1 MKTKLKHSNL
11 VLPLIFLLFIVSGC
25 DQEDLTSVEQFG
37 AVSSAMKLPSSNII
51 QDIYNSCLRRKDIEY
66 QESVVTLNP
75 DNAFQPVKV
84 RKDCDKFIPVRE
96 TINQLN
102 IVLFDYVES
111 LGKLASGKTVDFNQN
126 LQILGNSFGDFTTDL
141 AKAGIAISLK
151 PEQIQQGTY
160 IVNSLLQLKSQQFR
174 RDQIKQVLICTD
186 DPYFQDYTLLL
197 MESIQQTYISGNLR
211 LEENSI
217 NTYFDSA
224 YRELNRSQN
233 DAAKLVAE
241 VAILTNN
248 YKEQIKD
255 VDQRRDTAIAYL
267 QLLEKTKK
275 THQALANLFKGSM
288 NPKEKITF
296 CENYFPA
303 NNKQAEK
310 IQFDSRVIPHIPPNQ
325 NEREFKEAQQIL
337 KDYSQEIQP
346 ILKRINQQ
354 L

>member
-1 MKTKLKHSNL
+1 
-11 VLPLIFLLFIVSGC
+11 
-25 DQEDLTSVEQFG
+25 
-37 AVSSAMKLPSSNII
+37 MKLPSSNII
-51 QDIYNSCLRRKDIEY
+51 QDIYNSCLRRKNIEY
-66 QESVVTLNP
+66 QESLVTLDP
-75 DNAFQPVKV
+75 DNAFQPVKA
-84 RKDCDKFIPVRE
+84 RKECDKFIPVRD

-111 LGKLASGKTVDFNQN
+111 LGRLASGKTVDFNQN
-126 LQILGNSFGDFTTDL
+126 LQTLGTSFGDFTTDL
-141 AKAGIAISLK
+141 AKAGVAISLS
-151 PEQIQQGTY
+151 PGQIQQGTS

-174 RDQIKQVLICTD
+174 RDQIKQVLICND

-217 NTYFDSA
+217 NTYFNSA
-224 YRELNRSQN
+224 YKELNRSQS

-255 VDQRRDTAIAYL
+255 FDQRRDAAIAYL
-267 QLLEKTKK
+267 QVLEKTKK

-288 NPKEKITF
+288 NSKERATF

-303 NNKQAEK
+303 NNK
-310 IQFDSRVIPHIPPNQ
+310 
-325 NEREFKEAQQIL
+325 
-337 KDYSQEIQP
+337 
-346 ILKRINQQ
+346 
-354 L
+354 